1 MIFVFTVVQNLYHAI
16 VGGMNKMR
24 RVRVDDFFEGMLA
37 ISFLLF
43 ILFLFF
49 IFQGDPDIWDLVH
62 RKVIHW
68 LS

>member
-1 MIFVFTVVQNLYHAI
+1 
-16 VGGMNKMR
+16 MR
-24 RVRVDDFFEGMLA
+24 DFFELVSA
-37 ISFLLF
+37 ISILLF

-62 RKVIHW
+62 RKVIRW